1 MHTGHRPI
9 SVYRLGTVPYEAA
22 CRLQERIAQA
32 RIRGTMAD
40 ALLLLQHPPVITVGR
55 AGGREDVLASESR
68 LERTGVRLCETD
80 RGGRA
85 TYHGPG
91 QLVIYPILKLDEGDL
106 YAYLQRLEA
115 VTIRM
120 LRTYGIRGGR
130 LEGHPGVWVEGEKIA
145 AIGLAVQD
153 GVTRHG
159 LALNVAPNMAHFDLL
174 IPCGLPDR
182 GVTSMERA
190 LGTAPDHQEVTVRLL
205 QAFGEVFPRLIR
217 EGDVDALARFVDDGV
232 EHPTWLWRRIAAG
245 AEPAVES
252 MGRLLDELS
261 LRTVCQEALCP
272 NLTECFSRGTAT
284 FMILG
289 DVCTRG
295 CRFCAVKRGQP
306 EPIDPSEPERVA
318 AAAARL
324 GLRHLVVTA
333 VTRDDLRDGGA
344 AQFAATVEAVRRE
357 LPECPV
363 ELLVPDFGGSCSAM
377 DLVLGAR
384 PDVLNHNLE
393 TVPRL
398 YRGVRPGAN
407 YRRSLALLAYAK
419 SRSPQVVTKSGL
431 ILGLGEGG
439 AEVYRVLHDL
449 RRARCDLVTLDQYL
463 QPTARQLPV
472 ARYLSPEEFTGYEES
487 GAELGFASVLAGPLV
502 RSSYRAEAVFA
513 HRPHDG
519 GAGSCLRTGDH
530 PRVDLVGLG
539 TGIDS
544 GPGAGQPPQTV
555 RPGTPGTCG

>member
-1 MHTGHRPI
+1 MHTEHRPI

-22 CRLQERIAQA
+22 YRLQERIAQA
-32 RIRGTMAD
+32 RMRGTMPD
-40 ALLLLQHPPVITVGR
+40 VVLLLEHPPVITVGQG
-55 AGGREDVLASESR
+55 GGREDVLASECR
-68 LERTGVRLCETD
+68 LQRTGVRLRETD

-91 QLVIYPILKLDEGDL
+91 QLVIYPILKLHEDDP
-106 YAYLQRLEA
+106 YAYARRLEA

-120 LRTYGIRGGR
+120 LRTYGMRGSR

-145 AIGLAVQD
+145 AIGLAVQN

-159 LALNVAPNMAHFDLL
+159 LALNVAPNLAHFDLL
-174 IPCGLPDR
+174 IPCGLTDR
-182 GVTSMERA
+182 RVTSMERA
-190 LGTAPDHQEVTVRLL
+190 LGTAPDHQEVTRRLL
-205 QAFGEVFPRLIR
+205 QALREVFQRPIR
-217 EGDVDALARFVDDGV
+217 EGDADDLARFVDDGV
-232 EHPTWLWRRIAAG
+232 EHPIWLWRRIAAG
-245 AEPAVES
+245 VEPAVES
-252 MGRLLDELS
+252 MERLLDELS

-272 NLTECFSRGTAT
+272 NLAECFSRGTAT

-289 DVCTRG
+289 HVCTRG

-306 EPIDPSEPERVA
+306 EPVDPSEPERVA

-324 GLRHLVVTA
+324 GLRHLVITS
-333 VTRDDLRDGGA
+333 VTRDDLPDGGA
-344 AQFAATVEAVRRE
+344 AHFAATVEAVRRD

-363 ELLVPDFGGSCSAM
+363 ELLVPDFGGSCSSM

-431 ILGLGEGG
+431 MLGLGEGG
-439 AEVYRVLHDL
+439 AEVFRVLRDL
-449 RRARCDLVTLDQYL
+449 RRASCDVVTLGQYL
-463 QPTARQLPV
+463 QPTDRQLPV
-472 ARYLSPEEFTGYEES
+472 ARYLLPEEFTGYEEG
-487 GAELGFASVLAGPLV
+487 GAELGFASVLAGPLM
-502 RSSYRAEAVFA
+502 RSSYRAEAVGA
-513 HRPHDG
+513 HRSHHG
-519 GAGSCLRTGDH
+519 GAGSCLRTGAH
-530 PRVDLVGLG
+530 SRVDRVG
-539 TGIDS
+539 S
-544 GPGAGQPPQTV
+544 GKG
-555 RPGTPGTCG
+555 